1 MAIATAQMPYNKKD
15 NDGLIKATVIF
26 DTVSY
31 EWLQSQTSKIRNR
44 SAVIRDL
51 VFAEMDREEYDL

>member
-1 MAIATAQMPYNKKD
+1 MPYNKKD

>member
-1 MAIATAQMPYNKKD
+1 MPYNKKD

-26 DTVSY
+26 DTASY
-31 EWLQSQTSKIRNR
+31 EWLQSGLQIRNR

-51 VFAEMDREEYDL
+51 VFAEMEREEYDL